1 MRHGARTRLQG
12 KPEPAARASQCAE
25 VASGTR
31 SRGCER
37 GRLDAGLD
45 LVGLHRPLE
54 RRLHPLVG
62 APARAPPSELFFTT
76 TYCSTHAHQ
85 DRLPICVA
93 QFLNRCL
100 TVCGARD
107 FFISAN
113 VWTHTLEIQLYSDQS
128 LHGYSEVLAST
139 PLSSAA
145 RDVHSSTWTY
155 SWYCSQRPR
164 R

>member
-1 MRHGARTRLQG
+1 MYRCIRL
-12 KPEPAARASQCAE
+12 
-25 VASGTR
+25 SGSCFCVLSSALCHVHSSTK
-31 SRGCER
+31 GPQAY
-37 GRLDAGLD
+37 AGLH
-45 LVGLHRPLE
+45 LVRLHRPLE
-54 RRLHPLVG
+54 RRLDPLVG